1 MKDMV
6 YFICVAGTL
15 RPALVRT
22 FLVWFYRLLTLRE
35 RERER
40 EKREVTLIA
49 SRCELVRQVR
59 GSGWWRL
66 S

>member
-40 EKREVTLIA
+40 EREKR
-49 SRCELVRQVR
+49 R
-59 GSGWWRL
+59 GK
-66 S
+66 

>member
-1 MKDMV
+1 M
-6 YFICVAGTL
+6 
-15 RPALVRT
+15 RT
-22 FLVWFYRLLTLRE
+22 FLVWFYRLLTKRERE